1 MDLSNLC
8 LKKVHIYVKFK
19 ANLKGKCDHV
29 STFICRQLFLYFISI
44 TRRIAFEYLKTCHTT
59 FFSHNLFLTQIE
71 YEIIILKLYDIMMTR
86 YSGGGR
92 MIS

>member
-1 MDLSNLC
+1 